1 MNWQKKFPW
10 FSEVK
15 RVKDRKGKL
24 MRNWKWLL
32 AFLIVLAMGGMLYV
46 QVTPAA
52 AASAAEIERSVNS
65 AVKKLAAKYP
75 RTKELAEKAKG
86 VLIFPDVVKGGFMV
100 GGQYGEGALRKHGK
114 TVAYYNTISASYG
127 LQLGVQ
133 RYGYAL
139 FFMTDSAL
147 EYLDRNDGWELG
159 TGPSVVVAD
168 KGLAGGITTTTATA
182 DVYAFFF
189 DQEGLMAGLGLQGT
203 KITRIK
209 K

>member
-1 MNWQKKFPW
+1 MF
-10 FSEVK
+10 
-15 RVKDRKGKL
+15 KDGKGESMRKSQWVMAL
-24 MRNWKWLL
+24 LVVL
-32 AFLIVLAMGGMLYV
+32 AFGATNLMNVS
-46 QVTPAA
+46 PAT

-65 AVKKLAAKYP
+65 AVKKLAAKNP
-75 RTKELAEKAKG
+75 WTKELAEKAKG
-86 VLIFPDVVKGGFMV
+86 VLVFPSVVKGGFMV
-100 GGQYGEGALRKHGK
+100 GGQYGEGALRKQGK
-114 TVAYYNTISASYG
+114 TVAYYNTVSASYG
-127 LQLGVQ
+127 LQAGLQ

-147 EYLDRNDGWELG
+147 QYLDRSDGWELG
-159 TGPSVVVAD
+159 TGPSVVVMD
-168 KGLAGGITTTTATA
+168 KGMAGGITTTTASA